1 MGATMPDHRP
11 GKLLVTGAPGWLAD
25 ASLTSLSHNPL
36 PGLRGVRCLVHYA
49 TDMSPLE
56 SKQRWGG
63 LDVELVRADL
73 TEVASLERAVEGID
87 TVLHAAGIIHV
98 KHIRDYYAV
107 NTEGARR
114 LAAAA
119 ARAGAKRFVF
129 ISTNAAGGRSSRRD
143 RPARE
148 TDSDNPLSHYGR
160 SKLLA
165 EKWLFEAPDTMQPV
179 VLRPCMFYGPPVP
192 LRHVAIYR
200 RIIEGRMP
208 LVGGGEYARSLV
220 YIDNLVQCVRLAL
233 TKEAAARQVYYVA
246 DRAPYTTRRVVEAMA
261 QALGVAPRFLPLPA
275 VAADLAYHADR
286 CLSMMGIYQPT
297 IHLVGEA
304 NWNVGVSIDKARA
317 ELGYDPRVEIDE
329 GMRAS
334 IDWCREHRL
343 L

>member
-1 MGATMPDHRP
+1 
-11 GKLLVTGAPGWLAD
+11 
-25 ASLTSLSHNPL
+25 
-36 PGLRGVRCLVHYA
+36 
-49 TDMSPLE
+49 
-56 SKQRWGG
+56 
-63 LDVELVRADL
+63 
-73 TEVASLERAVEGID
+73 
-87 TVLHAAGIIHV
+87 
-98 KHIRDYYAV
+98 
-107 NTEGARR
+107 
-114 LAAAA
+114 
-119 ARAGAKRFVF
+119 
-129 ISTNAAGGRSSRRD
+129 
-143 RPARE
+143 
-148 TDSDNPLSHYGR
+148 
-160 SKLLA
+160 
-165 EKWLFEAPDTMQPV
+165 
-179 VLRPCMFYGPPVP
+179 
-192 LRHVAIYR
+192 
-200 RIIEGRMP
+200 MP